1 MYRFALAL
9 ALIVAAAWPAAAGL
23 PITEEPTPAPVRGQF
38 ECPPEE
44 VCPLGDPSGC
54 PVEKPLCCPVPPGRR
69 RRRLN
74 FYPSEVPSTGC
85 CGMPGVDDYCD

>member
-9 ALIVAAAWPAAAGL
+9 ALIVAAARPAAAKS
-23 PITEEPTPAPVRGQF
+23 PITDAPTPAPVRGQF

-44 VCPLGDPSGC
+44 VCPLGDPSDC

-74 FYPSEVPSTGC
+74 FYQSEPTGPGC
-85 CGMPGVDDYCD
+85 CMADCDDF